1 MIINVP
7 TAEDFTRAGCNL
19 LNLAWSQVDG
29 LLAGLS
35 DFEKDT
41 SLESLENV
49 SPGLVPIREAEP
61 ETKKERT
68 ARHTAYWSAAER
80 ELANAIAIAHQGVEF
95 LLKGRIALVS
105 QYLLIV
111 QDPKHWPKPDDNRE
125 IDFSLFRAID
135 AIHLP
140 RICEAVSDQKFP
152 SNFRNEYDRLRRL
165 RNRVMHSVGKLDF
178 DSGDLFWIMRS
189 IHSPWRRC
197 PRNGRLS
204 CRYDGAC
211 GLNSLICKPLR
222 ASATRSAFYWLITER
237 IV

>member
-105 QYLLIV
+105 PYLLIV

-140 RICEAVSDQKFP
+140 RICEAVSDQNFP
-152 SNFRNEYDRLRRL
+152 PT
-165 RNRVMHSVGKLDF
+165 
-178 DSGDLFWIMRS
+178 SGTNMID
-189 IHSPWRRC
+189 
-197 PRNGRLS
+197 
-204 CRYDGAC
+204 
-211 GLNSLICKPLR
+211 
-222 ASATRSAFYWLITER
+222 
-237 IV
+237 